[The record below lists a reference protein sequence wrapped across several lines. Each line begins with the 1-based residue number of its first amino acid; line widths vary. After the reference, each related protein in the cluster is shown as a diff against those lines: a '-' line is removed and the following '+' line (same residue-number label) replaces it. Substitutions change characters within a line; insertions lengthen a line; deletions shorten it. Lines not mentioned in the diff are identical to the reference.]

1 MVLKIRKFCNFHCRN
16 FVIFLLT
23 WNVSNSKIGTSF
35 DLGYKVMIYISAYY
49 DFSKCGS
56 YVTLILPSPLIEM
69 IQTSLRLLHDLAIE
83 KILTEHLEMFFNRTE
98 AVKNIYVNKN

>member
-1 MVLKIRKFCNFHCRN
+1 
-16 FVIFLLT
+16 
-23 WNVSNSKIGTSF
+23 
-35 DLGYKVMIYISAYY
+35 MIYISAYY

-98 AVKNIYVNKN
+98 AVKNIYVNKNWQTSDNFDEKSIKTATKSYLYPKIRTVLVRKLFEHRAVI